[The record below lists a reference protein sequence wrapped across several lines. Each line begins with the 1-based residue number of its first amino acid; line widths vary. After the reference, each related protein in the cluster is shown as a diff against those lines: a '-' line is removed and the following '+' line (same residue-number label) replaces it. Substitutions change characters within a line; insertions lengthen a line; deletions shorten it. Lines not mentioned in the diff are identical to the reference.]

1 MTEHPHAR
9 SGDDHN
15 VDQPAIRAREAVHL
29 AREYVTEMIDRRPE
43 QMTAVKPTDDGWI
56 VELEVVTDRR
66 IPSSADMLALYEI
79 ELDVDGELLGYQRTR
94 RYIRGQAL
102 DAEQTDLDTATEH
115 I

>member
-9 SGDDHN
+9 SADDRNGD
-15 VDQPAIRAREAVHL
+15 PSIRARDAVHL
-29 AREYVTEMIDRRPE
+29 AREYVTEIIDRRPE
-43 QMTAVKPTDDGWI
+43 QMTAVEPTDNGWI

-79 ELDVDGELLGYQRTR
+79 ELDIDGELLGYQRTR

-102 DAEQTDLDTATEH
+102 DAEQTDLDTDAEH